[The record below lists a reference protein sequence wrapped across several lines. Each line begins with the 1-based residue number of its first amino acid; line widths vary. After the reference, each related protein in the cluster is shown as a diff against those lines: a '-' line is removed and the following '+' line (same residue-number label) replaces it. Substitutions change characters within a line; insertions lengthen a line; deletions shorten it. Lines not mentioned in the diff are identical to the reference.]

1 MDTQNSTNEKQQ
13 PQVNAAGE
21 KMARAAKLR
30 AEGVKFGHIGV
41 KGYIALLVA
50 VLFFSGV
57 FMKLEGLKWLSAMD
71 FTTLSGAFGTMKKPE
86 VNNFLGAGGTGARA
100 GFLFAISLA
109 PGVMLALGFLEVFSH
124 YGAIK
129 AAHRLLTPLLR
140 PFLGIPGLT
149 GLALITDLQST
160 DAGAALTK
168 GLYDDQLI
176 TKKELI
182 IISAWQYSGAGL
194 ISNYFTIGSAYF
206 AFLVCPIWLP
216 LVVMFVLKFTGAKFV
231 QIMLNTVY
239 KKDFQNEKV
248 QDAGQGEA

>member
-1 MDTQNSTNEKQQ
+1 MSKSSR
-13 PQVNAAGE
+13 GE
-21 KMARAAKLR
+21 LAQASLC
-30 AEGVKFGHIGV
+30 
-41 KGYIALLVA
+41 
-50 VLFFSGV
+50 SGC
-57 FMKLEGLKWLSAMD
+57 
-71 FTTLSGAFGTMKKPE
+71 
-86 VNNFLGAGGTGARA
+86 RR
-100 GFLFAISLA
+100 A
-109 PGVMLALGFLEVFSH
+109 PGDALRSWQ
-124 YGAIK
+124 
-129 AAHRLLTPLLR
+129 R